1 MEKKRLDNVDDP
13 DIPTSEI
20 VNILDRAALSAK
32 NFRKKSKIKTNN
44 YKWFDNDLRSKQ
56 KTLVEKGELLS
67 RFPCN
72 PIIRG
77 PYYKCYREYNKL
89 RKYKKRHFKQTILDD
104 LDRLRDSDPKQ
115 YWKLINSLK
124 DSNNDDKTNLVEP
137 DSWYTYFSNLNTV
150 NESYHQ
156 RVKDIEE
163 TLIKMEELKEFNLL
177 DYTITSK
184 EIVDAMHHLKNGNA
198 SGLDG
203 IPSEM
208 LKAKQVVLFSLHYSK
223 NYLILYFQTV
233 YTQFNGPQHIYR
245 LYTNQVTQACQKTIV
260 VLK

>member
-1 MEKKRLDNVDDP
+1 M
-13 DIPTSEI
+13 
-20 VNILDRAALSAK
+20 
-32 NFRKKSKIKTNN
+32 
-44 YKWFDNDLRSKQ
+44 
-56 KTLVEKGELLS
+56 LS

-77 PYYKCYREYNKL
+77 SYYKCYREYNKL
-89 RKYKKRHFKQTILDD
+89 RKYKKRHFKQSIIDD

-177 DYTITSK
+177 DYKITSK
-184 EIVDAMHHLKNGNA
+184 EIVDAIHHLKNGKA

-208 LKAKQVVLFSLHYSK
+208 LKAGCTILTPLLQKLFNFIYVALGTL
-223 NYLILYFQTV
+223 LIFI
-233 YTQFNGPQHIYR
+233 TQS
-245 LYTNQVTQACQKTIV
+245 
-260 VLK
+260 

>member
-1 MEKKRLDNVDDP
+1 M
-13 DIPTSEI
+13 
-20 VNILDRAALSAK
+20 
-32 NFRKKSKIKTNN
+32 
-44 YKWFDNDLRSKQ
+44 
-56 KTLVEKGELLS
+56 LS

-77 PYYKCYREYNKL
+77 SYYKCYREYNKL
-89 RKYKKRHFKQTILDD
+89 RKYKKRHFKQSIIDD

-177 DYTITSK
+177 DYKITSK
-184 EIVDAMHHLKNGNA
+184 EIVDAIHHLKNGKA

-208 LKAKQVVLFSLHYSK
+208 LKAGCTILTPLLQKLFNFIFSNSLYPVQWSSA
-223 NYLILYFQTV
+223 
-233 YTQFNGPQHIYR
+233 YTYR
-245 LYTNQVTQACQKTIV
+245 LYTNQVTEACQKTIV
-260 VLK
+260 VLQ